1 MNEQAKNL
9 NQVLLAAM
17 DTYAERICFQVKRG
31 KGYRH
36 ISYQRFQEMTFRMAR
51 FLHGQNI
58 SNGERVAIAT
68 PNCLEWM
75 VVYMATLLAGGVAV
89 PLRTSVAPD
98 RFRFTLQDSGARMLV
113 LADEEHLHMVSELLT
128 SPDNPLPNLQF
139 ILMVDE
145 LKDSAVQTISM
156 AEILAEP
163 ELSAEEYERIHL
175 HALNTPPETLAA
187 IYYTAGGT
195 DRPKGAVFDHSRLLA
210 TVRHLSGLRL
220 EEDDLAFTIV
230 PWSFAASLSA
240 ALHYFL
246 SGVANIVG
254 GGDESVREVMQQN
267 SPTVT
272 LNMPYFLE
280 QFYEEVMEIVMQM
293 PEASREVF
301 QWAVAKGRE
310 FHAAGAAASPELREE
325 YARADMTFFSNIR
338 GQIGGRM
345 RRFFSTGAPLS
356 QNLADFFEAIG
367 LPALNIYSLTE
378 AGGFPAISQL
388 DGHRPGS
395 CGRVAPGFEIRIAED
410 GEVLVRGRSI
420 MNEYW
425 GWPAETQQVLDVE
438 GWLHTGDLGY
448 FDQDDYLF
456 LTGRKRPVMIL
467 STGRKVMPT
476 TLEEMLMAHPII
488 TEAVVFGEGRPYVSA
503 LLVPDLETLVDHLQ
517 PDEGQENE
525 DLVNVGPASTGL
537 KWFWQHENEEA
548 GEPVVTTAHPR
559 VKALFD
565 SVVKQVNSR
574 LDRWARIEK
583 YGLYDQAYSE
593 AANELS
599 RLRTQ
604 ERHQLAERYAVQIE
618 AMYPPA
624 PQLME
629 KKITQVHV
637 SPERMRELL
646 EKESMLDAWLADA
659 GIEFLFNLA
668 RVKQIDAPSMV
679 HICDVAASI
688 AQMENEAKP
697 LSTALIV
704 GDPSRIN
711 RILTRSEIRLL
722 RWDHIRR
729 MRNILITLA
738 KMVDGLVLSYVV
750 DKHGYVRGIR
760 KLKLD
765 EPLDDPSNMLLGPQF
780 RRHAVI
786 SQLCDAVVFFVPAPG
801 RQVRVF
807 ADGQLVGRYSNGDW
821 SPESMAQVNQ
831 TIAQLAK
838 RRNYDLALVQ
848 RVLRCAFQ
856 MSEENLGA
864 IFLLG
869 EANLI
874 MERSDAPEIS
884 SFAAIVNADIEQLT
898 DRELINF
905 AKQDGATVIDVQGQ
919 FRGCMVLLRPDA
931 NTQADIGLG
940 KGARH
945 SSAAK
950 MSAEA
955 QCLAI
960 TVSQD
965 GPITLYD
972 CGRRI
977 LSL

>member
-1 MNEQAKNL
+1 MDEQAKNL
-9 NQVLLAAM
+9 NQVLLAAI
-17 DTYAERICFQVKRG
+17 DTYAERTCFQVKRD
-31 KGYRH
+31 KGYQN
-36 ISYQRFQEMTFRMAR
+36 ISYRRFQALTFRLAR
-51 FLHGQNI
+51 FLQQHHI

-68 PNCLEWM
+68 HNCLEWI
-75 VVYMATLLAGGVAV
+75 VAYMATLLAGGVAV
-89 PLRTSVAPD
+89 PLRPSVAPD
-98 RFRFTLQDSGARMLV
+98 RFRFTLQDSGASLVV
-113 LADEEHLHMVSELLT
+113 LADEQLLHDIATLLT
-128 SPDNPLPNLQF
+128 SADNPLPHLKT
-139 ILMVDE
+139 ILTVNE
-145 LKDSAVQTISM
+145 LPETACPTVSLSQ
-156 AEILAEP
+156 ILAEA
-163 ELSAEEYERIHL
+163 ELSSEEQEALRLY
-175 HALNTPPETLAA
+175 ALNTPPETLAA

-195 DRPKGAVFDHSRLLA
+195 DRPKGAVFDHYRLLA
-210 TVRHLSGLRL
+210 SMRHLRGLNL
-220 EEDDLAFTIV
+220 DEDDLGFTVV
-230 PWSFAASLSA
+230 PWGFAASLSV
-240 ALHYFL
+240 ALHYFI
-246 SGVANIVG
+246 SGVANVVA
-254 GGDESVREVMQQN
+254 GGDESVPEVMQQT
-267 SPTVT
+267 SPTVS

-280 QFYEEVMEIVMQM
+280 RFYEEVMEMVAQM

-310 FHAAGAAASPELREE
+310 FHAAGPAASAELREE
-325 YARADMTFFSNIR
+325 YARADMTFFSSIR
-338 GQIGGRM
+338 GQIGGRL
-345 RRFFSTGAPLS
+345 RRFYSTGAPLS
-356 QNLADFFEAIG
+356 QNLAGFFEAIG
-367 LPALNIYSLTE
+367 LPVLEVYSLTE
-378 AGGFPAISQL
+378 AGGFPAISRL
-388 DGHRPGS
+388 DAYRLGS
-395 CGRVAPGFEIRIAED
+395 CGQVAPGFEIRIADD
-410 GEVLVRGRSI
+410 GEVLVRGNSL

-425 GWPAETQQVLDVE
+425 GWPAETQQVLDAD

-448 FDQDDYLF
+448 FDRDGYLF
-456 LTGRKRPVMIL
+456 LTGRKHPVIVL
-467 STGRKVMPT
+467 STGRKVMPAT
-476 TLEEMLMAHPII
+476 VEEMLMAHPII
-488 TEAVVFGEGRPYVSA
+488 TEAVIFGEGRPYVSA
-503 LLVPDLETLVDHLQ
+503 LLVPDLEVLVEHLQ
-517 PDEGQENE
+517 PDEAQESE
-525 DLVNVGPASTGL
+525 DLLTVGPSATTL
-537 KWFWQHENEEA
+537 KWFWQQDNEA
-548 GEPVVTTAHPR
+548 GEPVNTTAHPR

-565 SVVKQVNSR
+565 SVVAQVNSR
-574 LDRWARIEK
+574 LDRWARIEN
-583 YGLYDQAYSE
+583 YSLYDQAYSE
-593 AANELS
+593 AAKELARM
-599 RLRTQ
+599 RLH
-604 ERHQLAERYAVQIE
+604 ERHNLAERYAAQIKS
-618 AMYPPA
+618 MYPPA

-629 KKITQVHV
+629 KEITQVHV
-637 SPERMRELL
+637 NPERMRELL

-668 RVKQIDAPSMV
+668 RTKQIDAPSMV

-704 GDPSRIN
+704 GDPARIN

-738 KMVDGLVLSYVV
+738 KMVDGLVLGYVV

-765 EPLDDPSNMLLGPQF
+765 EPLDDPANMLLGPQF
-780 RRHAVI
+780 RRHATI
-786 SQLCDAVVFFVPAPG
+786 SRLCDAVVFFVPAPG

-807 ADGQLVGRYSNGDW
+807 AEGQLVGRYSNGDW
-821 SPESMAQVNQ
+821 SPESMTHVSQVV
-831 TIAQLAK
+831 AQLAK
-838 RRNYDLALVQ
+838 RREYDLALIR

-869 EANLI
+869 EANVI
-874 MERSDAPEIS
+874 MEHSDAPEIS
-884 SFAAIVNADIEQLT
+884 SFAAIVSADVQQLT

-919 FRGCMVLLRPDA
+919 FRGCMVLLRPNA

>member
-1 MNEQAKNL
+1 MDEQARNF

-17 DTYAERICFQVKRG
+17 DRYAERTCFQVKQV
-31 KGYRH
+31 KGYQH
-36 ISYQRFQEMTFRMAR
+36 ISYGRFQALMFRMAR
-51 FLHGQNI
+51 YLQHQQI
-58 SNGERVAIAT
+58 SQGARVVIAI

-75 VVYMATLLAGGVAV
+75 VVYMATLLVGGVAV
-89 PLRTSVAPD
+89 PLRPSVAPD
-98 RFRFTLQDSGARMLV
+98 RFCFTLEDSGASLV
-113 LADEEHLHMVSELLT
+113 ILAEEQLLQTVAELLT
-128 SPDNPLPNLQF
+128 RPDNPLPNLKT
-139 ILMVDE
+139 ILVMEQMGEGV
-145 LKDSAVQTISM
+145 VQTRLL
-156 AEILAEP
+156 AEILAEI
-163 ELSAEEYERIHL
+163 ELSPQEQEAIRL
-175 HALNTPPETLAA
+175 HALSTPPETLAA

-195 DRPKGAVFDHSRLLA
+195 DRPKGAVFDHGRLLA
-210 TVRHLSGLRL
+210 TMRHMSGLTL
-220 EEDDLAFTIV
+220 DEDDLAFTVV
-230 PWSFAASLSA
+230 PWSFAASLA
-240 ALHYFL
+240 VALHYFL
-246 SGVANIVG
+246 SGVANVVA
-254 GGDESVREVMQQN
+254 GGDETLVEVMQQT

-280 QFYEEVMEIVMQM
+280 RFYEEVMAMVTQM

-310 FHAAGAAASPELREE
+310 FHAAGPSASPDLRQE
-325 YARADMTFFSNIR
+325 YARADLTFFSSIR

-345 RRFFSTGAPLS
+345 RRFYSTGAPLS
-356 QNLADFFEAIG
+356 QDLAGFFEAIG
-367 LPALNIYSLTE
+367 LPVLDVYSLTE
-378 AGGFPAISQL
+378 AGGFPAISRL
-388 DGHRPGS
+388 DAYRLGS
-395 CGRVAPGFEIRIAED
+395 CGQVAPGFEIRIADD
-410 GEVLVRGRSI
+410 GEVLVRGQSM

-425 GWPAETQQVLDVE
+425 GWPEETQQVLDAD

-448 FDQDDYLF
+448 FDQEGYLY
-456 LTGRKRPVMIL
+456 LTGRKNPVMVL
-467 STGRKVMPT
+467 STGRKVIPAT
-476 TLEEMLMAHPII
+476 VEEMLMAHPII

-503 LLVPDLETLVDHLQ
+503 LLVPDLEVLVEHLQ

-525 DLVNVGPASTGL
+525 ELINLEPTSSPL
-537 KWFWQHENEEA
+537 KWFWQHENEA

-565 SVVKQVNSR
+565 EVVAQVNSR
-574 LDRWARIEK
+574 LDRWARIEQ
-583 YGLYDQAYSE
+583 YSLYDQAYSE
-593 AANELS
+593 AASELA
-599 RLRTQ
+599 RLRLHD
-604 ERHQLAERYAVQIE
+604 RHQLVERFATQIQS
-618 AMYPPA
+618 MYPPA
-624 PQLME
+624 PQLLDKE
-629 KKITQVHV
+629 ITQVHV
-637 SPERMRELL
+637 SPERMRQLL

-668 RVKQIDAPSMV
+668 REKQIDAPSMV

-704 GDPSRIN
+704 GDPARIN

-738 KMVDGLVLSYVV
+738 KMVDGLVLGYVV

-765 EPLDDPSNMLLGPQF
+765 TPLDDPTNLLLGPQF
-780 RRHAVI
+780 RRHAII
-786 SQLCDAVVFFVPAPG
+786 SRLCDAVVFFVPAPG

-821 SPESMAQVNQ
+821 SPESMAHVNQ
-831 TIAQLAK
+831 VISQLAK
-838 RRNYDLALVQ
+838 RRHYDLSLLQ

-869 EANLI
+869 EATMI
-874 MERSDAPEIS
+874 MDRSDAPEIS
-884 SFAAIVNADIEQLT
+884 AFAAIVSADVQQLT

-950 MSAEA
+950 TSAEA

>member
-1 MNEQAKNL
+1 MDEQAKNL

-17 DTYAERICFQVKRG
+17 ATYAGRTCFQVKQN
-31 KGYRH
+31 KGYQN
-36 ISYQRFQEMTFRMAR
+36 ISYRRFQALTFRLAR
-51 FLHGQNI
+51 FLQRHHI

-68 PNCLEWM
+68 HNCLEWM
-75 VVYMATLLAGGVAV
+75 IVYVATLLAGGVVV
-89 PLRTSVAPD
+89 PLRPSVAPD
-98 RFRFTLQDSGARMLV
+98 RFRFTLQDSGASLVV
-113 LADEEHLHMVSELLT
+113 LADEQLLHDITTLLT
-128 SPDNPLPNLQF
+128 SADNPFPHLKTILTVNELPETVF
-139 ILMVDE
+139 P
-145 LKDSAVQTISM
+145 TISLSQ
-156 AEILAEP
+156 ILAEA
-163 ELSAEEYERIHL
+163 ELSPEEQETLRL
-175 HALNTPPETLAA
+175 HALSTPPETLAA

-195 DRPKGAVFDHSRLLA
+195 DRPKGAVFDHYRLLA
-210 TVRHLSGLRL
+210 SMRHLRGLSL
-220 EEDDLAFTIV
+220 DEDDLGFTVV
-230 PWSFAASLSA
+230 PWGFAASLSV
-240 ALHYFL
+240 ALHYFI
-246 SGVANIVG
+246 SGVANVVA
-254 GGDESVREVMQQN
+254 GGDESVSEVMQQT
-267 SPTVT
+267 SPTVS

-280 QFYEEVMEIVMQM
+280 RFYEEVMAMVAQM

-310 FHAAGAAASPELREE
+310 FHAAGLAASAELREE
-325 YARADMTFFSNIR
+325 YARADMTFFSSIR
-338 GQIGGRM
+338 GQIGGRV
-345 RRFFSTGAPLS
+345 RRFYSTGAPLS
-356 QNLADFFEAIG
+356 QNLAGFFEAIG
-367 LPALNIYSLTE
+367 LPVLEVYSLTE
-378 AGGFPAISQL
+378 AGGFPAMSRL
-388 DGHRPGS
+388 DAYRLGS
-395 CGRVAPGFEIRIAED
+395 CGQVAPGFEIQIADD
-410 GEVLVRGRSI
+410 GEVLVRGNSL

-425 GWPAETQQVLDVE
+425 GWPAETQQVLDAD

-448 FDQDDYLF
+448 FDRDGYLF
-456 LTGRKRPVMIL
+456 LTGRKHPVLVL

-476 TLEEMLMAHPII
+476 TVEEMLMAHPII

-503 LLVPDLETLVDHLQ
+503 LLVPDLEVLVEHLQ
-517 PDEGQENE
+517 PDEAQESE
-525 DLVNVGPASTGL
+525 DLLTVGPTATTL
-537 KWFWQHENEEA
+537 KWFWQHENEAE
-548 GEPVVTTAHPR
+548 ESVSTTAHPR

-565 SVVKQVNSR
+565 GVVAQVNSR
-574 LDRWARIEK
+574 LDRWARIES
-583 YGLYDQAYSE
+583 YSLYDQAYSE

-599 RLRTQ
+599 RLRLH
-604 ERHQLAERYAVQIE
+604 E
-618 AMYPPA
+618 
-624 PQLME
+624 
-629 KKITQVHV
+629 QVHV
-637 SPERMRELL
+637 NPERMRELL
-646 EKESMLDAWLADA
+646 EKENMLDAWLADA

-668 RVKQIDAPSMV
+668 RAKQIDAPSMV

-704 GDPSRIN
+704 GDPARIN

-738 KMVDGLVLSYVV
+738 KMVDGLVLGYVV

-780 RRHAVI
+780 RRHATI
-786 SQLCDAVVFFVPAPG
+786 SRLCDAVVFFVPAPG

-807 ADGQLVGRYSNGDW
+807 AEGQLVGRYSNGDW
-821 SPESMAQVNQ
+821 SPESMTHVSQVV
-831 TIAQLAK
+831 AQLAK
-838 RRNYDLALVQ
+838 RRDYDLTLIR

-869 EANLI
+869 EANVI

-884 SFAAIVNADIEQLT
+884 SFAAIVSADVQQLT

>member
-1 MNEQAKNL
+1 M
-9 NQVLLAAM
+9 
-17 DTYAERICFQVKRG
+17 R
-31 KGYRH
+31 
-36 ISYQRFQEMTFRMAR
+36 S
-51 FLHGQNI
+51 
-58 SNGERVAIAT
+58 
-68 PNCLEWM
+68 
-75 VVYMATLLAGGVAV
+75 
-89 PLRTSVAPD
+89 AP
-98 RFRFTLQDSGARMLV
+98 
-113 LADEEHLHMVSELLT
+113 
-128 SPDNPLPNLQF
+128 
-139 ILMVDE
+139 
-145 LKDSAVQTISM
+145 
-156 AEILAEP
+156 
-163 ELSAEEYERIHL
+163 
-175 HALNTPPETLAA
+175 PPETLAA

-195 DRPKGAVFDHSRLLA
+195 ERPKGAVFDHGRLLA
-210 TVRHLSGLRL
+210 AMRHLSGLTL
-220 EEDDLAFTIV
+220 DEDDLAFTIV

-246 SGVANIVG
+246 SGVANVVA
-254 GGDESVREVMQQN
+254 GGDEPVPEVMQQT

-280 QFYEEVMEIVMQM
+280 RFYDEVMDMVAQM

-310 FHAAGAAASPELREE
+310 FHAAGPAASPELREE
-325 YARADMTFFSNIR
+325 YGRADLTFFSAIR

-345 RRFFSTGAPLS
+345 RRFYSTGAPLS
-356 QNLADFFEAIG
+356 QNLAGFFEAIG
-367 LPALNIYSLTE
+367 LPVLDVYSLTE
-378 AGGFPAISQL
+378 AGGFPTISRL
-388 DGHRPGS
+388 DAYRLGS
-395 CGRVAPGFEIRIAED
+395 CGQVAPGFEIRMADD
-410 GEVLVRGRSI
+410 GEVLVRGQSM

-425 GWPAETQQVLDVE
+425 GWPEETQQVLDAD
-438 GWLHTGDLGY
+438 GWLYTGDLGY
-448 FDQDDYLF
+448 FDRDGYLY
-456 LTGRKRPVMIL
+456 LTGRKNPVIVL
-467 STGRKVMPT
+467 STGRKVMPA
-476 TLEEMLMAHPII
+476 TLEDMLMAHPII
-488 TEAVVFGEGRPYVSA
+488 IEAVVFGDGRPYVSA
-503 LLVPDLETLVDHLQ
+503 LLVPDLEVLVEHLQ

-525 DLVNVGPASTGL
+525 ELINVETTVASL
-537 KWFWQHENEEA
+537 KWFWQHENEA

-559 VKALFD
+559 VKTLFEG
-565 SVVKQVNSR
+565 VVAQVNSR
-574 LDRWARIEK
+574 LDRWARIEQ
-583 YGLYDQAYSE
+583 YSLYDQAFSE
-593 AANELS
+593 AASELA
-599 RLRTQ
+599 RLRLHDRNQLT
-604 ERHQLAERYAVQIE
+604 ERFAIQLQS
-618 AMYPPA
+618 MYPPA
-624 PQLME
+624 PQLAE
-629 KKITQVHV
+629 REITQVHV
-637 SPERMRELL
+637 SPERMRQLL

-668 RVKQIDAPSMV
+668 REKQIDAPSMV

-704 GDPSRIN
+704 GDPARIN

-738 KMVDGLVLSYVV
+738 KMVDGLVLGYVV

-765 EPLDDPSNMLLGPQF
+765 TSLDDPTNLLLGPQF
-780 RRHAVI
+780 RRHAII
-786 SQLCDAVVFFVPAPG
+786 SRLCDAVVFFVPAPG

-831 TIAQLAK
+831 IIAQLAK
-838 RRNYDLALVQ
+838 RRGYDLSLIQ

-869 EANLI
+869 EANVI
-874 MERSDAPEIS
+874 MDRSDAPEIS
-884 SFAAIVNADIEQLT
+884 SFAAIVSAEVQQLT

>member
-1 MNEQAKNL
+1 MDEQDKNL

-17 DTYAERICFQVKRG
+17 DTYAERTCFQVKRD
-31 KGYRH
+31 KGYQN
-36 ISYQRFQEMTFRMAR
+36 ISYRRFQALTFRMTR
-51 FLHGQNI
+51 FLQQQHI

-68 PNCLEWM
+68 HNCLEWM
-75 VVYMATLLAGGVAV
+75 IVYLATLLAGGVAV
-89 PLRTSVAPD
+89 PLRPSVSPD
-98 RFRFTLQDSGARMLV
+98 RFRFTLQDSEARILV
-113 LADEEHLHMVSELLT
+113 LANEQLLQDVASLMTGANNLLPHLNTILT
-128 SPDNPLPNLQF
+128 MDDLP
-139 ILMVDE
+139 E
-145 LKDSAVQTISM
+145 SAIPTISVNQ
-156 AEILAEP
+156 ILAEA
-163 ELSAEEYERIHL
+163 ELSAQEQEALRL
-175 HALNTPPETLAA
+175 HALSTPPETLAA

-195 DRPKGAVFDHSRLLA
+195 DRPKGGVFDHNRLLA
-210 TVRHLSGLRL
+210 SMRHLRGLNL
-220 EEDDLAFTIV
+220 DEDDLAFTVV
-230 PWSFAASLSA
+230 PWGFAASLSV
-240 ALHYFL
+240 ALHYFV
-246 SGVANIVG
+246 SGVANVVT
-254 GGDESVREVMQQN
+254 GGDEPVSEVMQQT
-267 SPTVT
+267 SPTIS

-280 QFYEEVMEIVMQM
+280 RFYEEVMEMVAQL

-310 FHAAGAAASPELREE
+310 FHAAGPGASAELREE
-325 YARADMTFFSNIR
+325 YARADLTFFSSIR

-345 RRFFSTGAPLS
+345 RRFYSTGAPLS
-356 QNLADFFEAIG
+356 QNLAGFFEAIG
-367 LPALNIYSLTE
+367 LPVLEVYSLTE
-378 AGGFPAISQL
+378 AGGFPAMSRL
-388 DGHRPGS
+388 DAHRLGS
-395 CGRVAPGFEIRIAED
+395 CGQIAPGFEIRIADD
-410 GEVLVRGRSI
+410 GEVLVRGNSL

-425 GWPAETQQVLDVE
+425 GWPAETQQVLDAD

-448 FDQDDYLF
+448 FDRDGYLF
-456 LTGRKRPVMIL
+456 LTGRKHPVMVL

-476 TLEEMLMAHPII
+476 TVEEMLMAHPII
-488 TEAVVFGEGRPYVSA
+488 TEAVVFGDGRPYVSA
-503 LLVPDLETLVDHLQ
+503 LLVPDLEALVEHLQ
-517 PDEGQENE
+517 PDEAQESE
-525 DLVNVGPASTGL
+525 DLLNVGPTSTTL
-537 KWFWQHENEEA
+537 KWFWQHENEA
-548 GEPVVTTAHPR
+548 GEPITTTAHPR

-565 SVVKQVNSR
+565 SVVAQVNSR
-574 LDRWARIEK
+574 LDRWARIEN
-583 YGLYDQAYSE
+583 YSLYDQAYSE
-593 AANELS
+593 AANELA
-599 RLRTQ
+599 RLRLH
-604 ERHQLAERYAVQIE
+604 ERHHLAASYAPQIRS
-618 AMYPPA
+618 MYPPA

-629 KKITQVHV
+629 KEITQVHV
-637 SPERMRELL
+637 NPERMRELL

-668 RVKQIDAPSMV
+668 RAKQIDAPSMV

-704 GDPSRIN
+704 GDPARIN

-738 KMVDGLVLSYVV
+738 KMVDGLVLGYVV

-765 EPLDDPSNMLLGPQF
+765 EPLDNPSNMLLGPQF
-780 RRHAVI
+780 RRHATI
-786 SQLCDAVVFFVPAPG
+786 SRLCDAVVFFVPAPG

-821 SPESMAQVNQ
+821 SPESMAHVNQ
-831 TIAQLAK
+831 VVSQLAK
-838 RRNYDLALVQ
+838 RRNYDLGLMQ

-869 EANLI
+869 EATLI
-874 MERSDAPEIS
+874 LERSDAPEIS
-884 SFAAIVNADIEQLT
+884 SFAAIVSADVQQLA

>member
-1 MNEQAKNL
+1 MDEQAKNF

-17 DTYAERICFQVKRG
+17 ELYAERTCFQVKQV
-31 KGYRH
+31 KGYQH
-36 ISYQRFQEMTFRMAR
+36 ISYRRFQALTFRLAR
-51 FLHGQNI
+51 FLQRQHI
-58 SNGERVAIAT
+58 SQGARVVIAI

-75 VVYMATLLAGGVAV
+75 VAYMATLLVGGVAV
-89 PLRTSVAPD
+89 PLRPSVAPN
-98 RFRFTLQDSGARMLV
+98 RFRFTLEDSGASLV
-113 LADEEHLHMVSELLT
+113 
-128 SPDNPLPNLQF
+128 
-139 ILMVDE
+139 
-145 LKDSAVQTISM
+145 
-156 AEILAEP
+156 ILAEEQLLQTVAEFLNQP
-163 ELSAEEYERIHL
+163 DTPLPYLKTIMVMDQTGEAAVPTCSLLDILTETEVSPDEQELIRQ
-175 HALNTPPETLAA
+175 HALSTPPETLAA
-187 IYYTAGGT
+187 IYYTTGGT
-195 DRPKGAVFDHSRLLA
+195 DRPKGAVFDHGRLLA
-210 TVRHLSGLRL
+210 TIRHLSGLTL
-220 EEDDLAFTIV
+220 DEDDLAFTIV

-246 SGVANIVG
+246 SGVANVVAN
-254 GGDESVREVMQQN
+254 GDEVIPELMQQT

-280 QFYEEVMEIVMQM
+280 RFYEEVMAMVAQM

-310 FHAAGAAASPELREE
+310 FHAAGPAASPELREE
-325 YARADMTFFSNIR
+325 YARADMTFFSSIR

-345 RRFFSTGAPLS
+345 RRFYSTGAPLS
-356 QNLADFFEAIG
+356 QNLAGFFEAIG
-367 LPALNIYSLTE
+367 LPVLDVYSLTE
-378 AGGFPAISQL
+378 AGGFPTISRL
-388 DGHRPGS
+388 NVYRLGS
-395 CGRVAPGFEIRIAED
+395 CGQVAPGFEIRIAD
-410 GEVLVRGRSI
+410 DSEVLVRGQSM

-425 GWPAETQQVLDVE
+425 GWPEETQQVLDAE
-438 GWLHTGDLGY
+438 GWLYTGDLGY
-448 FDQDDYLF
+448 FDRDGYLY
-456 LTGRKRPVMIL
+456 LTGRKNPVMLL

-476 TLEEMLMAHPII
+476 TLEDMLMAHPII

-503 LLVPDLETLVDHLQ
+503 LLVPDLEVLVEHLQ

-525 DLVNVGPASTGL
+525 ELINVEPTTAPL
-537 KWFWQHENEEA
+537 KWFWQHENEA

-559 VKALFD
+559 VKTLFE
-565 SVVKQVNSR
+565 SVVAQVNSR
-574 LDRWARIEK
+574 LDRWARIEQ
-583 YGLYDQAYSE
+583 YSLYDQAFSE
-593 AANELS
+593 AASELA
-599 RLRTQ
+599 RLRLHD
-604 ERHQLAERYAVQIE
+604 RHQLTERFTSQLQS
-618 AMYPPA
+618 MYPPA
-624 PQLME
+624 PQLADKE
-629 KKITQVHV
+629 ITQVHV
-637 SPERMRELL
+637 SPERMRQLL

-668 RVKQIDAPSMV
+668 REKQIDAPSMV

-697 LSTALIV
+697 LSTAFIV
-704 GDPSRIN
+704 GDPARIN

-738 KMVDGLVLSYVV
+738 KMVDGLVLGYVV

-765 EPLDDPSNMLLGPQF
+765 TPLDDPTNLLLGPQF
-780 RRHAVI
+780 RRHAII
-786 SQLCDAVVFFVPAPG
+786 SRLCDAVVFFVPAPG

-821 SPESMAQVNQ
+821 SPESMAHVNQ
-831 TIAQLAK
+831 VISQLAK
-838 RRNYDLALVQ
+838 RRGYDLSLIQ

-869 EANLI
+869 EANII
-874 MERSDAPEIS
+874 MDRSDAPEIS
-884 SFAAIVNADIEQLT
+884 SFAAIVSAEVQQLT